1 MSNPNIGDIVK
12 ITTSSEIIK
21 GKLMPSKDKNVTI
34 IKLDS
39 GYNIGIKNQK
49 IKSIAT
55 EKKYQIK
62 KQKIKKIPMKNNLP
76 TISILHTGGTI
87 ASKID
92 YDTGAV
98 IAKFTPEELIEM
110 VPELKDLANIK
121 CKLITNIQSESMRF
135 PHYNL
140 IAKAIEKEIKETK
153 PKGIIIT
160 HGTDTLHYTSAALS
174 FILENLSIPIILVGA
189 QRSSDRG
196 SSDSHM
202 NLICAAKFIKE
213 TNFYGVAICMHN
225 SMNDDKCAI
234 LSATKTRKMHT
245 SRRDAFKPINSE
257 KIALVDYNSNKM
269 EMFEK
274 TKPKSTEKLN
284 LKLIKENLKIGIL
297 KSHTNIYP
305 ENIKH
310 FKNYNG
316 LIIEGTGLGHFQTKS
331 FDKISEIEEQNKKEL
346 EKLSKK
352 TIILLSS
359 QCIFGRVNLNVYTP
373 QRELKEIGV
382 IGTEDMTTETAFIKL
397 AWLLSNYK
405 QEETRELITKN
416 LRGEISKCSNT
427 NFIE

>member
-1 MSNPNIGDIVK
+1 MSNPNTGDTVK
-12 ITTSSEIIK
+12 ITTSSETIK
-21 GKLMPSKDKNVTI
+21 GKIMPST
-34 IKLDS
+34 
-39 GYNIGIKNQK
+39 GYNIGIKKQK
-49 IKSIAT
+49 IKSIII
-55 EKKYQIK
+55 EKGYQPK
-62 KQKIKKIPMKNNLP
+62 KQKTKKIPIKKDLP

-92 YDTGAV
+92 YETGAV
-98 IAKFTPEELIEM
+98 IAKFTPEELIGM
-110 VPELKDLANIK
+110 VPELKDIANIK
-121 CKLITNIQSESMRF
+121 CKFVANIQSESMRF

-202 NLICAAKFIKE
+202 NLICATKFIKE
-213 TNFYGVAICMHN
+213 TDFHGVAICMHN

-234 LSATKTRKMHT
+234 LPGTKTRKMHT

-257 KIALVDYNSNKM
+257 KIALINYDSDKI

-274 TKPKSTEKLN
+274 TKPKPKENLK
-284 LKLIKENLKIGIL
+284 LKLIKEDIKVGIL

-310 FKNYNG
+310 FKNYDG

-331 FDKISEIEEQNKKEL
+331 FDKISEIEEKNKKEL
-346 EKLSKK
+346 EKLLKD

-382 IGTEDMTTETAFIKL
+382 MGTEDMTTETAFIKL

-405 QEETRELITKN
+405 KEEIRKLVTQN
-416 LRGEISKCSNT
+416 LRGEIIKCSNT
-427 NFIE
+427 NSLK

>member
-1 MSNPNIGDIVK
+1 MSNPNTGDTVK
-12 ITTSSEIIK
+12 ITTSSETIK
-21 GKLMPSKDKNVTI
+21 GKIMLSTDKNII

-39 GYNIGIKNQK
+39 GYNIGIKKQK
-49 IKSIAT
+49 IKSIII
-55 EKKYQIK
+55 EKGYQPK
-62 KQKIKKIPMKNNLP
+62 KQKTKKIPIKKDLP

-92 YDTGAV
+92 YETGAV
-98 IAKFTPEELIEM
+98 IAKFTPEELIGM
-110 VPELKDLANIK
+110 VPELKDIANIK
-121 CKLITNIQSESMRF
+121 CKFVANIQSESMRF

-202 NLICAAKFIKE
+202 NLICATKFIKE
-213 TNFYGVAICMHN
+213 TDFHGVAICMHN

-234 LSATKTRKMHT
+234 LPGTKTRKMHT

-257 KIALVDYNSNKM
+257 KIALINYDSDKI

-274 TKPKSTEKLN
+274 TKPKPKENLK
-284 LKLIKENLKIGIL
+284 LKLIKEDIKVGIL

-310 FKNYNG
+310 FKNYDG

-331 FDKISEIEEQNKKEL
+331 FDKISEIEEKNKKEL
-346 EKLSKK
+346 EKLLKD

-382 IGTEDMTTETAFIKL
+382 MGTEDMTTETAFIKL

-405 QEETRELITKN
+405 KEEIRKLVTQN
-416 LRGEISKCSNT
+416 LRGEIIKCSNT
-427 NFIE
+427 NSLK

>member
-1 MSNPNIGDIVK
+1 MSNPNTGDTVK
-12 ITTSSEIIK
+12 ITTSSETIK
-21 GKLMPSKDKNVTI
+21 GKIMFSTDKNII

-39 GYNIGIKNQK
+39 GYNIGIKKQK
-49 IKSIAT
+49 IKSIII
-55 EKKYQIK
+55 EKGYQPK
-62 KQKIKKIPMKNNLP
+62 KQKTKKIPIKKDLP

-92 YDTGAV
+92 YETGAV
-98 IAKFTPEELIEM
+98 IAKFTPEELIGM
-110 VPELKDLANIK
+110 VPELKDIANIK
-121 CKLITNIQSESMRF
+121 CKFVANIQSESMRF

-202 NLICAAKFIKE
+202 NLICATKFIKE
-213 TNFYGVAICMHN
+213 TDFHGVAICMHN

-234 LSATKTRKMHT
+234 LPGTKTRKMHT

-257 KIALVDYNSNKM
+257 KIALINYDSDKI

-274 TKPKSTEKLN
+274 TKPKPKENLK
-284 LKLIKENLKIGIL
+284 LKLIKEDIKVGIL

-310 FKNYNG
+310 FKNYDG

-331 FDKISEIEEQNKKEL
+331 FDKISEIEEKNKKEL
-346 EKLSKK
+346 EKLLKD

-382 IGTEDMTTETAFIKL
+382 MGTEDMTTETAFIKL

-405 QEETRELITKN
+405 KEEIRKLVTQN
-416 LRGEISKCSNT
+416 LRGEIIKCSNT
-427 NFIE
+427 NSLK

>member
-1 MSNPNIGDIVK
+1 MIHLSF
-12 ITTSSEIIK
+12 SQ
-21 GKLMPSKDKNVTI
+21 
-34 IKLDS
+34 
-39 GYNIGIKNQK
+39 YNIWKTCPFQWKLLYIDK
-49 IKSIAT
+49 IKIPSASIDLVFGSSLHHVLQEYLDTFYKLT
-55 EKKYQIK
+55 EKKANELDLEKSLLDSMVKEIEEYRK
-62 KQKIKKIPMKNNLP
+62 KGIEDF
-76 TISILHTGGTI
+76 T
-87 ASKID
+87 
-92 YDTGAV
+92 
-98 IAKFTPEELIEM
+98 TPEELIET
-110 VPELKDLANIK
+110 VPELKNMANIK
-121 CKLITNIQSESMRF
+121 CKFVANIQSESMRF

-202 NLICAAKFIKE
+202 NLICATKFIKE
-213 TNFYGVAICMHN
+213 TDFHGVAICMHN

-234 LSATKTRKMHT
+234 LPGTKTRKMHT

-257 KIALVDYNSNKM
+257 KIALINYDSDKI

-274 TKPKSTEKLN
+274 TKPKPKENLK
-284 LKLIKENLKIGIL
+284 LKLIKEDIKVGIL

-310 FKNYNG
+310 FKNYDG

-331 FDKISEIEEQNKKEL
+331 FDKISEIEEKNKKEL
-346 EKLSKK
+346 EKLLKD

-382 IGTEDMTTETAFIKL
+382 MGTEDMTTETAFIKL

-405 QEETRELITKN
+405 KEEIRKLVTQN
-416 LRGEISKCSNT
+416 LRGEIIKCSNT
-427 NFIE
+427 NSLK